1 MGKKIKSIEDRLR
14 QSMEDMVKHPNLG
27 EYMEELNSRLTQS
40 QDIVSREKDWVVQK
54 ERMIKFLQNNTL
66 NEHMVISIQEEPTV
80 VDRIISLIGEIE
92 VGGDI
97 DNSTKDVVTLRLEE
111 IIEYLENLKQ

>member
-1 MGKKIKSIEDRLR
+1 MSKKIKSVEDRLR
-14 QSMEDMVKHPNLG
+14 
-27 EYMEELNSRLTQS
+27 QS
-40 QDIVSREKDWVVQK
+40 QDIVSREKDWTVQK

>member
-1 MGKKIKSIEDRLR
+1 MAKKIKSIEDRLR
-14 QSMEDMVKHPNLG
+14 QS
-27 EYMEELNSRLTQS
+27 
-40 QDIVSREKDWVVQK
+40 QDIVSREKDWTVQK
-54 ERMIKFLQNNTL
+54 DRMIKFLQDNTL
-66 NEHMVISIQEEPTV
+66 NEHMVLSMQEEPTV

-92 VGGDI
+92 VGDDI

>member
-14 QSMEDMVKHPNLG
+14 QS
-27 EYMEELNSRLTQS
+27 
-40 QDIVSREKDWVVQK
+40 QDIVSREKDWLVQK
-54 ERMIKFLQNNTL
+54 NRMIKFLQNNTL
-66 NEHMVISIQEEPTV
+66 NEHMVISMQEEPTV

-97 DNSTKDVVTLRLEE
+97 DNNTKDVVTLRLEE

>member
-1 MGKKIKSIEDRLR
+1 MAKKIKSIEDRLR
-14 QSMEDMVKHPNLG
+14 QS
-27 EYMEELNSRLTQS
+27 
-40 QDIVSREKDWVVQK
+40 QDIVSREKDWTVQK
-54 ERMIKFLQNNTL
+54 DRMIKFLQDNTL
-66 NEHMVISIQEEPTV
+66 NEHMVLSMQEEPTV

-97 DNSTKDVVTLRLEE
+97 DNNTKDVVTLRLEE

>member
-14 QSMEDMVKHPNLG
+14 QS
-27 EYMEELNSRLTQS
+27 
-40 QDIVSREKDWVVQK
+40 QDIVSREKDWTVQK
-54 ERMIKFLQNNTL
+54 DRMIKFLQNNTL

-92 VGGDI
+92 VGDDI

>member
-14 QSMEDMVKHPNLG
+14 QS
-27 EYMEELNSRLTQS
+27 
-40 QDIVSREKDWVVQK
+40 QDIVSREKDWLVQK
-54 ERMIKFLQNNTL
+54 NRMIKFLQNNTL
-66 NEHMVISIQEEPTV
+66 NEHMVLSMQEEPTV

-97 DNSTKDVVTLRLEE
+97 DNNTKDVVTLRLEE

>member
-14 QSMEDMVKHPNLG
+14 QS
-27 EYMEELNSRLTQS
+27 
-40 QDIVSREKDWVVQK
+40 QDIVSREKDWTVQK
-54 ERMIKFLQNNTL
+54 DRMIKFLQDNTL
-66 NEHMVISIQEEPTV
+66 NEHMVLSMQEEPTV

-92 VGGDI
+92 VGDDI

>member
-14 QSMEDMVKHPNLG
+14 QS
-27 EYMEELNSRLTQS
+27 
-40 QDIVSREKDWVVQK
+40 QDIVSREKYWTVQK
-54 ERMIKFLQNNTL
+54 NRIIKFLQDNTL
-66 NEHMVISIQEEPTV
+66 NEHMVLSMQEEPTV

-92 VGGDI
+92 VGDDI

>member
-14 QSMEDMVKHPNLG
+14 QS
-27 EYMEELNSRLTQS
+27 
-40 QDIVSREKDWVVQK
+40 QDIVSREKDWTIQK
-54 ERMIKFLQNNTL
+54 DRMIKFLQNNTL
-66 NEHMVISIQEEPTV
+66 NEHMVLSMQEEPTV

-111 IIEYLENLKQ
+111 IIKYLENLKQ

>member
-14 QSMEDMVKHPNLG
+14 QS
-27 EYMEELNSRLTQS
+27 
-40 QDIVSREKDWVVQK
+40 QDIVSREKDWTVQK
-54 ERMIKFLQNNTL
+54 NRIIKFLQDNTL
-66 NEHMVISIQEEPTV
+66 NEHMVLSMQEEPTV

-97 DNSTKDVVTLRLEE
+97 DNNTKDVVTLRLEE

>member
-14 QSMEDMVKHPNLG
+14 QS
-27 EYMEELNSRLTQS
+27 
-40 QDIVSREKDWVVQK
+40 QDIVSREKDWTVQK

-92 VGGDI
+92 VGDDI

>member
-14 QSMEDMVKHPNLG
+14 QS
-27 EYMEELNSRLTQS
+27 
-40 QDIVSREKDWVVQK
+40 QDIVSREKDWTVQK

-80 VDRIISLIGEIE
+80 VDRIISLIGEVE

>member
-14 QSMEDMVKHPNLG
+14 QS
-27 EYMEELNSRLTQS
+27 
-40 QDIVSREKDWVVQK
+40 QDIVSREKDWTVQK

>member
-14 QSMEDMVKHPNLG
+14 QS
-27 EYMEELNSRLTQS
+27 
-40 QDIVSREKDWVVQK
+40 QDIVSREKDWAVQK
-54 ERMIKFLQNNTL
+54 ERMIKFLRNNTL

>member
-1 MGKKIKSIEDRLR
+1 MGKKIKSVEDRLR
-14 QSMEDMVKHPNLG
+14 
-27 EYMEELNSRLTQS
+27 QS
-40 QDIVSREKDWVVQK
+40 QDIVSREKDWTVQK